1 MGKRYLFS
9 NKRQGL
15 WNGKWFYIALIC
27 ICIFGFWMIKNDNL
41 SDVSSFREVS
51 QKEDI
56 NANAQIFND
65 QLKKDKKDYD
75 NVLNKKEM
83 AYYLL
88 KEADGQIK
96 LYHYDENGN
105 EQVLKITDIPFN
117 LISEADQEYFKN
129 GVIIKDENKL
139 NELLQDFES

>member
-15 WNGKWFYIALIC
+15 LNGKLFYVALIC

-41 SDVSSFREVS
+41 SDVSSFRDVS
-51 QKEDI
+51 QNEDI
-56 NANAQIFND
+56 NVNAQILND
-65 QLKKDKKDYD
+65 RLGKNKKDD
-75 NVLNKKEM
+75 VLNEKET

-88 KEADGQIK
+88 KETDGQIK

-105 EQVLKITDIPFN
+105 EQVLKVTDIPFN